1 MLLQDDKDRQVV
13 LIQDLQSKELSISV
27 YNKRTGK
34 KRTYSNRDMVRKLFC
49 KYA

>member
-13 LIQDLQSKELSISV
+13 LIQDLQTKELSISI
-27 YNKRTGK
+27 YNKKTGK
-34 KRTYSNRDMVRKLFC
+34 KRIYSNIDMIRKLFC